1 MNIKEIKKISE
12 KYEFGNLNN
21 SKGMKT
27 SVEMMYHSTVKIQK
41 YLKILHFIIICLTLT
56 NFATLLGLIYRSVKN
71 PYIPYV
77 IRVDKE
83 NSVNGQILN
92 TKNSGNQNV
101 DEKLVEYFLVDFVKK
116 IRTVYRDSEFY
127 KGQTKEKMAFVNNL
141 AKAKIEDFIANKT
154 NTNEV
159 LRMQKSIS
167 VEIESFVKIDKDKYQ
182 VNFKE
187 TTYSQNG
194 TPEKETKYTMVAFLD
209 KVAVNSN
216 AMVRLNPLGLII
228 KDVEFGNVSQNILQ
242 NPIPIQQNNR
252 NSLKFN
258 QNPRTQNIEIEPM
271 ENQNSQ

>member
-41 YLKILHFIIICLTLT
+41 YLKILYFIIICLTLT

-92 TKNSGNQNV
+92 TKNSDNQNV

-159 LRMQKSIS
+159 LRTQKSIS

-194 TPEKETKYTMVAFLD
+194 TPEKEAKYTMVAFLD

-228 KDVEFGNVSQNILQ
+228 KDVEFGNVSQNVLQ
-242 NPIPIQQNNR
+242 NPIPIYKIMGT
-252 NSLKFN
+252 L
-258 QNPRTQNIEIEPM
+258 
-271 ENQNSQ
+271 

>member
-12 KYEFGNLNN
+12 NYVFGIL
-21 SKGMKT
+21 SCPKGMITPVK
-27 SVEMMYHSTVKIQK
+27 MMYDPTGKIQK
-41 YLKILHFIIICLTLT
+41 YLKILYFIIVCLTLT
-56 NFATLLGLIYRSVKN
+56 NFMTLLGLIYRSVKN
-71 PYIPYV
+71 PYIPYI

-83 NSVNGQILN
+83 NSVNGQVLN
-92 TKNSGNQNV
+92 TKNASNQNV
-101 DEKLVEYFLVDFVKK
+101 DEKLIEYFLVDFVKK
-116 IRTVYRDSEFY
+116 IRTVYKDSEFY
-127 KGQTKEKMAFVNNL
+127 KEQTKEKMAFVNNS

-194 TPEKETKYTMVAFLD
+194 TPEKEAKYTMVAFLD

-228 KDVEFGNVSQNILQ
+228 KDVEFGNVSQNVLQ
-242 NPIPIQQNNR
+242 NPIPIQQNNGTYSNLNK
-252 NSLKFN
+252 NSDTK
-258 QNPRTQNIEIEPM
+258 NIEVEPM